1 MDKEQLQQ
9 IYTQEEYY
17 WGREPNELAKR
28 VSAFIPEGGRQGKKL
43 LDLGAGEGRDSVFLA
58 KLGFDVLAMDFS
70 SAGLAKARRLAEEAK
85 VSIRTLEGDLNDWV
99 PDAEADVVY
108 SIGTLQYLHPENR
121 SRQFRHWQDRT
132 AAGGLHVLFA
142 FTRHPD
148 VETAPDWGKNEYLY
162 EPQELEN
169 YYPHWVTLAS
179 ESVIFDCSSSGIPHR
194 HAASILIAKKPT

>member
-9 IYTQEEYY
+9 IYKQEAYY
-17 WGREPNELAKR
+17 WGKEPNELAKR
-28 VSAFIPEGGRQGKKL
+28 VPAFIPEERRPGKKL

-58 KLGFDVLAMDFS
+58 KLGFDVLAMDFAS
-70 SAGLAKARRLAEEAK
+70 EGLAKARRLAEEAK
-85 VSIRTLEGDLNDWV
+85 VSIRTLEGDLNDWMLPLSV
-99 PDAEADVVY
+99 DVIY

-121 SRQFRHWQDRT
+121 PRQFRHWQDRT

-162 EPQELEN
+162 EPQELESC
-169 YYPHWVTLAS
+169 YPHWDTLVS
-179 ESVIFDCSSSGIPHR
+179 ETAIFDCCSSGVAHR
-194 HAASILIAKKPT
+194 HAASILIARKPT